1 MKMMFTALVVA
12 AVLLPTGAFSQQ
24 GQGRSVGA
32 VGGNSA
38 KQAAC
43 RAQSFEMN
51 RRPGAS
57 GGSGGS
63 NMAAARAQR
72 QAAYQQ
78 CMAQ

>member
-1 MKMMFTALVVA
+1 MKSMLIVLAAA
-12 AVLLPTGAFSQQ
+12 AVLLPAGAFAQQ
-24 GQGRSVGA
+24 GQGKGA
-32 VGGNSA
+32 GGNSA

-63 NMAAARAQR
+63 NMAAAKARR
-72 QAAYQQ
+72 QAAYQE